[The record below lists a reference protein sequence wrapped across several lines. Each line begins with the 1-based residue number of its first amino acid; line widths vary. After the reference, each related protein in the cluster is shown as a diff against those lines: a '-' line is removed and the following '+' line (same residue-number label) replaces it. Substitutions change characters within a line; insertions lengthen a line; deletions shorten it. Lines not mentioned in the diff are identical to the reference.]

1 MDFGGCPKLLQF
13 LISSLYTLCTF
24 GLRRLPELFGPP
36 GWPGWGESIIVFYST
51 WWIPVRWII
60 VFYSTWWIPVRSITV
75 FYSTWWIPVRSIIV
89 FYSTWWIPACAPPI
103 YFCDCHF
110 LSVTPYGG
118 SWVSTFVL
126 RRVLE
131 VEVSQLQNCRH
142 VDFAPCNPRGK
153 VAGSTCA
160 PPIYFC
166 DCHFL
171 AVTPYGGSWVSTF
184 ILRRVLEV
192 EVSRL

>member
-60 VFYSTWWIPVRSITV
+60 VFYSTWWIP
-75 FYSTWWIPVRSIIV
+75 
-89 FYSTWWIPACAPPI
+89 ACAPPI

-110 LSVTPYGG
+110 LSVTPYSG
-118 SWVSTFVL
+118 SWVSTFIL
-126 RRVLE
+126 RRGLE

-166 DCHFL
+166 VCHFL
-171 AVTPYGGSWVSTF
+171 AVTPYGGLWVSTF
-184 ILRRVLEV
+184 VLRRVLEV

>member
-1 MDFGGCPKLLQF
+1 MIFRLKPNFPCHF
-13 LISSLYTLCTF
+13 LICSLYTLLSFCSPAAPG
-24 GLRRLPELFGPP
+24 GLWAVFRL
-36 GWPGWGESIIVFYST
+36 GWGESIIVFYST

-75 FYSTWWIPVRSIIV
+75 LYSTWWIPVRSIIV

-131 VEVSQLQNCRH
+131 VEVSL
-142 VDFAPCNPRGK
+142 
-153 VAGSTCA
+153 
-160 PPIYFC
+160 
-166 DCHFL
+166 L
-171 AVTPYGGSWVSTF
+171 
-184 ILRRVLEV
+184 
-192 EVSRL
+192 